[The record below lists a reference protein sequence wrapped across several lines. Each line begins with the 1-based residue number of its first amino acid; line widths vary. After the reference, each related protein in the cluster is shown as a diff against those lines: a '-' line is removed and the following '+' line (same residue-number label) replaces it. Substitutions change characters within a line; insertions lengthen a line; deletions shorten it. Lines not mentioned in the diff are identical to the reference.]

1 MKEIMENIAP
11 TKNIAS
17 GRRIK
22 KHQSLTGVT
31 RGESKGNRLAFM
43 LRHVSTRNHESV
55 NSAY

>member
-1 MKEIMENIAP
+1 MKEITEKYR
-11 TKNIAS
+11 TDKKYYLWQKN
-17 GRRIK
+17 K

-43 LRHVSTRNHESV
+43 PRHVSTRNHESV